1 MTGKKLGIYKFLKM
15 GYSSS
20 IIFWLTVR
28 NLICLFMVMDFK
40 VFQGVAGN
48 VNMICG
54 KGVGNLC
61 WKQHGVP
68 ALFVLLEGV
77 SCE

>member
-1 MTGKKLGIYKFLKM
+1 
-15 GYSSS
+15 
-20 IIFWLTVR
+20 
-28 NLICLFMVMDFK
+28 MVMDFE

-61 WKQHGVP
+61 WEQHGVP
-68 ALFVLLEGV
+68 ALFVLLESV